1 LDGLW
6 IFFLGGRGRGRGT
19 PGHDCRD
26 VFADDASSKQ
36 PLVFLYYILRSGSF
50 AAAMRKA
57 IANGDP
63 DPRCPG
69 QTRALFGLRQ
79 PVDLARIE
87 DGEGAAAPRSATDS
101 TEQWV

>member
-1 LDGLW
+1 
-6 IFFLGGRGRGRGT
+6 
-19 PGHDCRD
+19 
-26 VFADDASSKQ
+26 
-36 PLVFLYYILRSGSF
+36 
-50 AAAMRKA
+50 MRKA